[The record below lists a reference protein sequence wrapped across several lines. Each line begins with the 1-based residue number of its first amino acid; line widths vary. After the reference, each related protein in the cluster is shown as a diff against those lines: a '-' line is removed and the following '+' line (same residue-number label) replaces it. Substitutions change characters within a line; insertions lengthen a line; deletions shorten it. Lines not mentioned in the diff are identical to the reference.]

1 MRQKSNST
9 SVTSENL
16 SDEAFMKTTCFPCH
30 NQVKARHLVFTRY
43 AQ

>member
-16 SDEAFMKTTCFPCH
+16 SDEAFMKTCFPCH